1 MLGENGFR
9 ALVGV
14 ENNPLDF
21 FVDFGSNR
29 FGIVA
34 DVVIIAADKHFV
46 VVFAEGNRAEFF
58 AHAVFGD
65 HFPGDF
71 GGAFNVVGSTGGN
84 IVENQI
90 FGNAP
95 AQKTDN
101 VVKHSRAHQVHFV
114 FFGLIHREAARHAAR
129 YNGNVRNGVFVFQ
142 IIRGNGVAGLVV
154 SGNLFVA
161 LGDAVG
167 FLFRTDKHFHRGFFD
182 FRHGNRFFLSARRK
196 QRRFVQQVFEVRAGE
211 ADGCAGNRTEVH
223 IGT

>member
-1 MLGENGFR
+1 M
-9 ALVGV
+9 
-14 ENNPLDF
+14 
-21 FVDFGSNR
+21 
-29 FGIVA
+29 
-34 DVVIIAADKHFV
+34 
-46 VVFAEGNRAEFF
+46 
-58 AHAVFGD
+58 
-65 HFPGDF
+65 
-71 GGAFNVVGSTGGN
+71 
-84 IVENQI
+84 
-90 FGNAP
+90 
-95 AQKTDN
+95 
-101 VVKHSRAHQVHFV
+101 HFV